1 MPYQKYGCER
11 GVLLLLEWYE
21 KSRIMSMSWISMNK
35 LGQFKSHDKI
45 HNRFKENSKKI
56 AMTFLS
62 TGFS

>member
-45 HNRFKENSKKI
+45 HNRFKKKKKKI
-56 AMTFLS
+56 ALTFLS